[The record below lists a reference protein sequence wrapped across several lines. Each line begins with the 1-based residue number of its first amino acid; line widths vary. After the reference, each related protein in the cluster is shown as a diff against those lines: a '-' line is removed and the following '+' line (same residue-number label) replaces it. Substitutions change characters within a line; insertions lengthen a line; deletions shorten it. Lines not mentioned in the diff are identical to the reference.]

1 MSTYTLFERRL
12 HLCIQIESMFERL
25 RPGSSVFSKAFTVKY
40 LSNYFGIICL
50 IERQYNM
57 TEEDDLTLKLNEECE
72 RFISFMRKFSV
83 VVLSV
88 QMKMANATN
97 DLLEIKDS
105 ALTVPNRFGSGLSAY
120 DGFSKDVT
128 DITRPRKIYR
138 GVLDFDL
145 DDLPSQDLR
154 SLLVRLQ
161 EH

>member
-12 HLCIQIESMFERL
+12 HLCIQMESMFERL
-25 RPGSSVFSKAFTVKY
+25 RPGSSVFSKAFSVKY

-72 RFISFMRKFSV
+72 RFISFVRKFSV

-97 DLLEIKDS
+97 DLLEIEDTP
-105 ALTVPNRFGSGLSAY
+105 LTVPNRFGSGLSTF
-120 DGFSKDVT
+120 DGHSKDVV
-128 DITRPRKIYR
+128 DICRPKKVYR
-138 GVLDFDL
+138 QVLDFDL

-154 SLLVRLQ
+154 NLLVRLQ
-161 EH
+161 GH